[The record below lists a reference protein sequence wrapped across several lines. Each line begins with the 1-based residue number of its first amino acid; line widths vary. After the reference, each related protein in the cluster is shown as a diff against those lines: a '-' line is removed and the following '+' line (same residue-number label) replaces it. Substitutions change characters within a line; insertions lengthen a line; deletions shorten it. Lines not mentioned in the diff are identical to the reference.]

1 MRLQLLALTLAA
13 LPVAACSPELQP
25 VTINFHA
32 LVGSR
37 DFACGQSYAGL
48 GSAATMVQPAD
59 FRLYI
64 HNVRLVDQTG
74 AERPL
79 TLDQDQ
85 LWQYEDVALLDFE
98 NKVAPCDGT
107 AAINTTVRGQAAGSG
122 GYTGVRFAVG
132 IPPELNHGNQA
143 TAPSPLNF
151 SGLFWT
157 WQTATSS
164 SAPRAKRSAAAAPS
178 WCTWGAPA
186 VSKTPRVRLRA
197 RTSTRQTFSSRASIR
212 RASGWE
218 LIWRRSWPDLT
229 WLPIWR
235 ACPSREPVTAV
246 RRFSTWDCSL
256 AARRPARRLCS
267 GSSKI

>member
-143 TAPSPLNF
+143 TAPSPAQLQWPVLDLAGRLQVPPHRGQN
-151 SGLFWT
+151 GRRQRHLHG
-157 WQTATSS
+157 APGEHRL
-164 SAPRAKRSAAAAPS
+164 SARPRGSDCVHEPQHAGRSAH
-178 WCTWGAPA
+178 G
-186 VSKTPRVRLRA
+186 LRSA
-197 RTSTRQTFSSRASIR
+197 EQA
-212 RASGWE
+212 G
-218 LIWRRSWPDLT
+218 
-229 WLPIWR
+229 
-235 ACPSREPVTAV
+235 
-246 RRFSTWDCSL
+246 
-256 AARRPARRLCS
+256 
-267 GSSKI
+267 GG